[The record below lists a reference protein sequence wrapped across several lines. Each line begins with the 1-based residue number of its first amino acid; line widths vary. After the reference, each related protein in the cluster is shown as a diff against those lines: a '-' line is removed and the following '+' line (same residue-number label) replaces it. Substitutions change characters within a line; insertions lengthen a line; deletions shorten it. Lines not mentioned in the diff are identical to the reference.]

1 MTSNNLHVCRRAPKQ
16 IDARARRGKPRGR
29 DTGKSAD
36 RVAKNL
42 HRDFLR
48 RAEIDERIERERK
61 LYQERNFFPKREKH
75 ESSTKAF
82 EKEVPRGVTRGS
94 GAYKVVPGTGLAVK
108 AGVEVDAC
116 LAGYLRKLY
125 GIPILE
131 EQAEQAEEQRT
142 TASPAQPSSS
152 SSAES
157 VGPWTSR
164 ALQQQRQQQL
174 LVERRK
180 KALME
185 TQDSR
190 DRQRLRQRQ
199 RAQAFLQQEPGQT
212 KEAWTSPAEGQGSD
226 FIRALVEEETEKS
239 AEHLV
244 ALALQ
249 KLRPQMEQYV
259 LFVRFHFEF

>member
-1 MTSNNLHVCRRAPKQ
+1 MTSNNLHVCRRAPKK
-16 IDARARRGKPRGR
+16 IDVRARRGKPRGR

-61 LYQERNFFPKREKH
+61 LYQERNSIFFSKREKP

-108 AGVEVDAC
+108 AGVDVEAC

-131 EQAEQAEEQRT
+131 EQAEEQRT

-157 VGPWTSR
+157 VGPWTPR
-164 ALQQQRQQQL
+164 ALQQRRQQQL

-185 TQDSR
+185 TQDSK
-190 DRQRLRQRQ
+190 
-199 RAQAFLQQEPGQT
+199 QQ
-212 KEAWTSPAEGQGSD
+212 
-226 FIRALVEEETEKS
+226 
-239 AEHLV
+239 
-244 ALALQ
+244 
-249 KLRPQMEQYV
+249 Y
-259 LFVRFHFEF
+259 